1 MFKKLVAGEYSL
13 AKTFWLFGV
22 VGFFVFM
29 LITGIT
35 HSSFAHAVCGLA
47 RNSFRCMQNI
57 NVLYYII
64 SHFINLLLRGGSI
77 ATLLMLHLIVSGCFG
92 AYAIIVLRGL
102 WKSAKTYEGAS
113 FWKWAAKIVMVGLVI
128 LALQVVL

>member
-47 RNSFRCMQNI
+47 RNSSRCVQNI
-57 NVLYYII
+57 NVLYYIM
-64 SHFINLLLRGGSI
+64 SNFINLLLRGGSI
-77 ATLLMLHLIVSGCFG
+77 ATLLMLHLIASGCFG

-102 WKSAKTYEGAS
+102 WKSAKSYEGS
-113 FWKWAAKIVMVGLVI
+113 KVWAWLAKIGIVGLVLFSLRLI
-128 LALQVVL
+128 L

>member
-1 MFKKLVAGEYSL
+1 MLKKLVAGEYSL

-22 VGFFVFM
+22 FGFFIFM

-47 RNSFRCMQNI
+47 RNSVQCVQNI
-57 NVLYYII
+57 NVLRYIM

-77 ATLLMLHLIVSGCFG
+77 ATLLMLHLIASGCFG

-102 WKSAKTYEGAS
+102 WKSAKTYEGLS
-113 FWKWAAKIVMVGLVI
+113 LWKWGAKIGLIGLII

>member
-1 MFKKLVAGEYSL
+1 MLKKLVAGEYSL

-22 VGFFVFM
+22 VGFFIFM

-57 NVLYYII
+57 NVLYYIM

-77 ATLLMLHLIVSGCFG
+77 ATLLMLHLIASGCFG

-102 WKSAKTYEGAS
+102 WKSAKTYEGSS
-113 FWKWAAKIVMVGLVI
+113 FWKWTAKIGFICL
-128 LALQVVL
+128 VVLAFRVVL